1 MADRFTSISKMVAC
15 ASRDVERTMSRS
27 DALDRMTTVLVV
39 DDSVF
44 MRRMISD
51 VIDRLP
57 GYRVIGVATD
67 GEEALRRIQ
76 ELDPDVVTLDIEMPR
91 LDGFGVLARVMAEKP
106 RPFVVVSAYTQRGS
120 ESAMRALELGAVDV
134 VPKPSGPVSFDVKK
148 VTGEL
153 HRALDA
159 ARAADIDAL
168 ASSGAR
174 PKPVLKRL
182 VKRNAVVAIAASTG
196 GPRALSL
203 VLGSLP
209 ADLGAAV
216 LIVQHMPP
224 GFTAALAARLDSL
237 SALSVSEATDGARI
251 VPNRA
256 WIAPGDFHMRVRRVG
271 SQPKIALDQEEPI
284 WGTRPAADALFASV
298 AKAYG
303 AEGIGIVLTGMGRD
317 GAAGLGA
324 IRAAGGRSLAQNRAT
339 SVVYGMPAR
348 AVEEGAVDAVL
359 PLDEIPGKIV
369 DWLGSLAAVEA
380 GDPA

>member
-1 MADRFTSISKMVAC
+1 MSKPEAP
-15 ASRDVERTMSRS
+15 
-27 DALDRMTTVLVV
+27 DRMTTVLVV

-51 VIDRLP
+51 VIDGLP
-57 GYRVIGVATD
+57 GYRVVGVATD
-67 GEEALRRIQ
+67 GEEALRLIR
-76 ELDPDVVTLDIEMPR
+76 ELNPHIVTVDIEMPR
-91 LDGFGVLARVMAEKP
+91 LDGFGVLERVMASMP
-106 RPFVVVSAYTQRGS
+106 RPIIVVSAYTQRGS
-120 ESAMRALELGAVDV
+120 EFAIRALELGAVDV
-134 VPKPSGPVSFDVKK
+134 VPKPSGPVSLDVEK
-148 VTGEL
+148 VSGEL

-159 ARAADIDAL
+159 ARAADVNAL
-168 ASSGAR
+168 ALGRSR
-174 PKPVLKRL
+174 PTPLRRRL
-182 VKRNAVVAIAASTG
+182 VAQDAVVAIAASTG
-196 GPRALSL
+196 GPGALSL

-216 LIVQHMPP
+216 LGVQHIPP

-237 SALSVSEATDGARI
+237 SALSVEEATDGVRL

-256 WIAPGDFHMRVRRVG
+256 WIAPGGFHMRVRRVG
-271 SQPKIALDQEEPI
+271 LQRKIVLDQGPRI

-298 AKAYG
+298 AEACG
-303 AEGIGIVLTGMGRD
+303 SRAIGVVLTGMGRD

-324 IRAAGGRSLAQNRAT
+324 IREAGGKSLAQNQAT

-369 DWLGSLAAVEA
+369 EWLETLAAVEA
-380 GDPA
+380 GDRA